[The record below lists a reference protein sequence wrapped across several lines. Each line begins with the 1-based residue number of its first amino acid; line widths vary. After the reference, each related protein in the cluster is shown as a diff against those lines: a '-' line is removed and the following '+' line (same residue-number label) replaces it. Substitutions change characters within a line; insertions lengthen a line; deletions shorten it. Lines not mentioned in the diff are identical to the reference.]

1 MVKWPM
7 SDFSRLV
14 TRLREHAGH
23 RSAREFYRVAG
34 GRAAFGCTYKQY
46 LNVEAGRHV
55 PGPRLVAALVAVLR
69 LWQDPDR
76 ARRFA
81 HAYLRAL
88 LGAGAAADFIAGA
101 LATPDPASA
110 TPLKRAIERDWAAR
124 SRPLTVAQSRL
135 IRKDDAH
142 YWAFT
147 LLESDLGAQ
156 SAEEMRART
165 GLPATALKRALEGLA
180 RAGLIARDADGRWRC
195 PDAGKIFIHERPV
208 EGKLEIAPH
217 LGELRRRWEAMARRD
232 GKTLFDQ
239 YLLVRASESEFKAYL
254 PQLAQAVAGSEV
266 YASTETGDDTGFLL
280 VESRVRRVLT
290 F

>member
-1 MVKWPM
+1 M
-7 SDFSRLV
+7 SEFSRFL
-14 TRLREHAGH
+14 TRLREAAGH
-23 RSAREFYRVAG
+23 KSAREFYRVAG
-34 GRAAFGCTYKQY
+34 GRSAFGCTYKQY

-76 ARRFA
+76 SRRFA

-88 LGAGAAADFIAGA
+88 LGAGEAAEFITGALEAGA
-101 LATPDPASA
+101 APA
-110 TPLKRAIERDWAAR
+110 TPLRRAIDRDWAAR
-124 SRPLTVAQSRL
+124 SRPLTAAQSRL

-147 LLESDLGAQ
+147 LLESDLGAL
-156 SAEEMRART
+156 SAEEMRERT
-165 GLPATALKRALEGLA
+165 GLPLAALERALVALG
-180 RAGLIARDADGRWRC
+180 RAGLLAGGADGRWRC

-208 EGKLEIAPH
+208 GGKLEVAPH
-217 LGELRRRWEAMARRD
+217 LDELRRRWETMSRRD
-232 GKTLFDQ
+232 GKVLFDQ
-239 YLLVRASESEFKAYL
+239 YILVRASESEFKGYL

-266 YASTETGDDTGFLL
+266 YAATEGGEDTGFLL
-280 VESRVRRVLT
+280 IESRVRRVMS

>member
-1 MVKWPM
+1 M
-7 SDFSRLV
+7 SEFSRLL

-23 RSAREFYRVAG
+23 KSAREFYRVAG
-34 GRAAFGCTYKQY
+34 GRPAFGCTYKQY

-69 LWQDPDR
+69 LWEDPDR

-81 HAYLRAL
+81 HAYLKAL
-88 LGAGAAADFIAGA
+88 LGAGEASEFVTRA
-101 LATPDPASA
+101 LETPVQTAA

-124 SRPLTVAQSRL
+124 SRPLTAAQSRL

-147 LLESDLGAQ
+147 LLESDLGAL
-156 SAEEMRART
+156 SADEMRART
-165 GLPATALKRALEGLA
+165 GLPLAALRRALEALG
-180 RAGLIARDADGRWRC
+180 RGGLIVRGAGERWRC

-208 EGKLEIAPH
+208 GGKLEVAPH
-217 LGELRRRWEAMARRD
+217 LEELRRRWEAMSRRD
-232 GKTLFDQ
+232 GKVLFDQ
-239 YLLVRASESEFKAYL
+239 YLLVRASESEFKGYL

-266 YASTETGDDTGFLL
+266 YAATESGGDTGFLL
-280 VESRVRRVLT
+280 VESRVRRVMP